1 MLMWSA
7 TWPEEVRELAE
18 DFLEDTDEYVHL
30 NIGSTELQANHNIK
44 QVIEMTDRSEK
55 ISK

>member
-1 MLMWSA
+1 MWSA